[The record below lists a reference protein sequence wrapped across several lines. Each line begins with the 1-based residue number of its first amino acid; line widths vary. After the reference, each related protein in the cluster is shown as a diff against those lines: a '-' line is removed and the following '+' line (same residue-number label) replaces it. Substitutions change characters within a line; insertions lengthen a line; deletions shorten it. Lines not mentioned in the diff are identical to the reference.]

1 MNCFQLIKTVL
12 DEAYAAIPG
21 KAAAKDAA
29 IQAEVNQLSKDYENL
44 LQKGCLDY
52 SDPCRRFAYIYRY
65 TTSHANLVYS
75 KINSYPI
82 LQKLFDNDKLVVS
95 CIGGG
100 PGSDFLGI
108 MKYCLVAR
116 KKLDLKCQILD
127 RDAAWSESWTD
138 VDDKVKSTF
147 RISTSYQP
155 IDVADPTSWQKFS
168 KHFSAD
174 FFTLIYFISEVYAV
188 REKATAYFA
197 ELLAQ
202 MKPGAL
208 LLYID
213 NNDSRFT
220 DWFDGLAA
228 KANLTVVSKNAGME
242 CMPWD
247 EDKADLEPY
256 FSKFG
261 PPKLKP
267 DIAYRIVRRKKGS
280 QA

>member
-29 IQAEVNQLSKDYENL
+29 IQAELNQLSKDYKNL
-44 LQKGCLDY
+44 LQEGCLDY

-75 KINSYPI
+75 KINTYPT

-127 RDAAWSESWTD
+127 RDPAWSESWVD
-138 VDDKVKSTF
+138 VDEKVKAPF

-155 IDVADPTSWQKFS
+155 LDVTDPTSWQKFT
-168 KHFSAD
+168 KHFNAD
-174 FFTLIYFISEVYAV
+174 FFTLIYFISEVYAA
-188 REKATAYFA
+188 RKDAEAYFG

-202 MKPGAL
+202 MKPGAV

-220 DWFDGLAA
+220 DWFDGLVA
-228 KANLTVVSKNAGME
+228 KANLAVVSEGAGVE
-242 CMPWD
+242 RMPLD
-247 EDKADLEPY
+247 EDKVDLEPY
-256 FSKFG
+256 FRKFG

-267 DIAYRIVRRKKGS
+267 DIAYRIVCRDEG
-280 QA
+280 